1 LQNLLER
8 VTFTCVIILSTV
20 PFCRYYHCWCVTE
33 CRYRGC
39 RRSLVDAG
47 TDWTDVDDVDDD
59 VMRLVAAAARCYDLL
74 SVLCRHTSAD
84 TFCYRLGDF
93 PA

>member
-1 LQNLLER
+1 MQIFLQNLLEL
-8 VTFTCVIILSTV
+8 VTFTCVIDLSTV
-20 PFCRYYHCWCVTE
+20 PFCRYYQCRCVTE

-59 VMRLVAAAARCYDLL
+59 VMRLVAAAGCY
-74 SVLCRHTSAD
+74 VV
-84 TFCYRLGDF
+84 
-93 PA
+93 

>member
-1 LQNLLER
+1 
-8 VTFTCVIILSTV
+8 
-20 PFCRYYHCWCVTE
+20 
-33 CRYRGC
+33 
-39 RRSLVDAG
+39 VDAG